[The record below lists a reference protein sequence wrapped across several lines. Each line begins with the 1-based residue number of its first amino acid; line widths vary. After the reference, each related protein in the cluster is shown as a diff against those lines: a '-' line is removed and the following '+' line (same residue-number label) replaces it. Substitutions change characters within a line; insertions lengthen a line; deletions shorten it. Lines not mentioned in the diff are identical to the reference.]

1 MKADLAKEDPRQLI
15 LDFFASEPQ
24 QTFTEGE
31 LDQLYYDRRSSWNIN
46 RHMQVGYFYDVI
58 EENKLLKKTE
68 ITINERKTRLWI
80 SPKATAYDI
89 AGAIQDE
96 LVFSHGS
103 AAFLHGLLDTPTKDI
118 YLTERKNPDRLAREN
133 TLTQEAIDGA
143 MQKPQRVSQNL
154 IKYKS
159 NKIHIITSKLPY
171 SLPAETIIKNERHFT
186 VTSIE
191 QTLIDIIVRPAYCQ
205 NSQTILKIYEQ
216 AKDKADPAKMI
227 AAYKKMQYIYP
238 YHQVMGFYMQK
249 AGYDTKD
256 YQPLTMMPK
265 EFDFY
270 VDYQLNDPK
279 YDSQWRVYY
288 PAGI

>member
-1 MKADLAKEDPRQLI
+1 MKADLTKEDPKQLI

-24 QTFTEGE
+24 QAFTDVDLE
-31 LDQLYYDRRSSWNIN
+31 QLYDERRRSWNIN
-46 RHMQVGYFYDVI
+46 RHTSIGYLYEVI
-58 EENKLLKKTE
+58 EENKLLKKTDL
-68 ITINERKTRLWI
+68 TERRIRLWI
-80 SPKATAYDI
+80 SPKATIYDI
-89 AGAIQDE
+89 AGKIQDE
-96 LVFSHGS
+96 LIFSHGS

-118 YLTERKNPDRLAREN
+118 YLTERKKSDSRAKEN
-133 TLTQEAIDGA
+133 TLTQEAIDRA
-143 MQKPQRVSQNL
+143 MQKHQRVSQNL
-154 IKYKS
+154 IEY
-159 NKIHIITSKLPY
+159 NDYQIHIITSKLPY
-171 SLPAETIIKNERHFT
+171 SLPAETIIKNERQFT

-205 NSQTILKIYEQ
+205 NPQTILKTYEQ

-270 VDYQLNDPK
+270 VDYQLDDTH
-279 YDSQWRVYY
+279 YDSQWRLYY
-288 PAGI
+288 PASL